1 MKKSI
6 IKQAKTAELAINEAL
21 TELNRSRDEVDIE
34 ILEEES
40 TGFLGLIGS
49 KDATVRVS
57 YEEDVK
63 SALSN
68 LEKDIENTNSFAKT
82 SEDFSK
88 ENTYKTNI
96 KDDKKSDNIAVSSI
110 QDDISNDDYNDYSN
124 DDFKDN
130 DIKDSDLSDFSN
142 EDRKVIISSKT
153 DQKVEDKKSSI
164 DQFSANNLDDHS
176 QKNDYAK
183 AKQKSDID
191 KFYMAK
197 DFLTD
202 ILNQMHFENISVV
215 GDLEDSIIKLDAKV
229 DENDTGIAIGKGG
242 STLEAIE
249 LIVRKVVCDRRDN
262 LKINIDINNYKKRR
276 DEKIRELA
284 KDTAR
289 RVKKSKKPWNLRYM
303 NSYERRLAH
312 EEISKFDGVSSHS
325 EGMEPKRYVVVD
337 YIGE

>member
-6 IKQAKTAELAINEAL
+6 IKQAKTSEQAINEAL

-88 ENTYKTNI
+88 ENTYKTNS
-96 KDDKKSDNIAVSSI
+96 KDDKKSDNLAVSSI
-110 QDDISNDDYNDYSN
+110 KDDISNDDSN
-124 DDFKDN
+124 DN
-130 DIKDSDLSDFSN
+130 DIKVSDLSDDSN

-164 DQFSANNLDDHS
+164 DQFSANLLDDPS

-202 ILNQMHFENISVV
+202 ILNQMHFENVSVV